1 MAVGL
6 ASSLE
11 LKEIFMSNSSVGAVS
26 ATYRKA
32 VNGIA
37 DALDQEPTH
46 SKYPSL
52 DLEAALEGIPDAFKQ
67 KAIEWYVRGIKRGM
81 AKATDLMASR
91 KIYIEDGTVYAPQ
104 KLKINV
110 RTKFSGGDWE
120 PLEVVVLTKEIGFV

>member
-1 MAVGL
+1 
-6 ASSLE
+6 
-11 LKEIFMSNSSVGAVS
+11 MSNSSVGAVS

-91 KIYIEDGTVYAPQ
+91 KINIEDGTVNAPQ